1 MHKKFYNFM
10 LPVLGAAV
18 VVGSGFS
25 AWVFNNISV
34 TPATAN
40 GTVVVAPGAEA
51 KSLVVSS
58 TVETFTINLVDANS
72 IVFKNG
78 DAEFTQI
85 DFNWTLTMAFDDDYN
100 ETLEQ
105 NILIKHTIKVELAEN
120 DYLKCTYS
128 DGAIEK
134 DLTLTTTASAAS
146 ESVVYTGK
154 STLTTAAIGL
164 QFKDDGIGKP
174 TTFDELSAM
183 RSALSSVT
191 MTITES
197 YVADSI
203 VIPDAD

>member
-1 MHKKFYNFM
+1 MHKKFYNFL

-128 DGAIEK
+128 DNVEK

-174 TTFDELSAM
+174 TTFDELSDM